1 MTKCGAHLV
10 FEQVI
15 EDLKQTK
22 AGCSCCVII
31 PNEDDFD
38 DSGKDTNIKQRHDD

>member
-1 MTKCGAHLV
+1 MQCPLV

-22 AGCSCCVII
+22 AGCSSCVII
-31 PNEDDFD
+31 PSEDDFD